1 MTMASYIAFKS
12 LRISADGVY
21 SPRRKTQWDEVYAP
35 FLGRLTYSMSALS
48 LDGDHGVYAATIYEA
63 WKYVD
68 DNECRLCVVAPD
80 AEAETEIGTRGWR
93 TTCAY
98 IIGELISLREAA
110 ELIVASHRA
119 GYPQVSEI
127 LRWARHILALRASSV
142 HDLVAQSVEIRRMI
156 RAAAWGQYSTIV
168 KGRKENEAGVT
179 WSTKIRVVAGDKSP
193 VLVGRPCLVTHFR
206 RGRFR
211 KTLFT
216 PSTLRIEVGEEWPLL
231 TQARGR
237 ALDALPSANDIA

>member
-1 MTMASYIAFKS
+1 MTMTSYIAFKS
-12 LRISADGVY
+12 LRVTNDGLY
-21 SPRRKTQWDEVYAP
+21 SPRRKTRWDEVYIP
-35 FLGRLTYSMSALS
+35 SLGRMTYSMSASS

-63 WKYVD
+63 LQYVD
-68 DNECRLCVVAPD
+68 DDECRLFVVSPSPD
-80 AEAETEIGTRGWR
+80 AETEIGTRGWR

-98 IIGELISLREAA
+98 IIGELTSLREAA

-119 GYPQVSEI
+119 GYPQISEI
-127 LRWARHILALRASSV
+127 MRWARHTLALKASSV
-142 HDLVAQSVEIRRMI
+142 HELVAQSVEIRRMI
-156 RAAAWGQYSTIV
+156 RAAAWGQYSTIA

-231 TQARGR
+231 RS
-237 ALDALPSANDIA
+237 LL